1 MTSKHSG
8 TPETQEFKISENTQ
22 IAAILS
28 ILMVSGLNAQTIN
41 GVTNQSITSIPNAS
55 LTNSAVTIS
64 GACGI
69 SAPGSVSLGGSGTVQ
84 LSQAVNAQ
92 TGTTY
97 TVVSGDC
104 GKLITTSNAS
114 AIAVT
119 LPQATTTFGSG
130 FVFNIQNLGA
140 GTVTI
145 TPTTSTIN
153 GASTFS
159 LTSGTGAMVFS
170 DGANWQVQTGK
181 GSATLYT
188 YNAVTFSATPAYS
201 FGSGATTT
209 NKITLT
215 GNVTSSTISG
225 GSAGQL
231 TTFVICQDATGSR
244 TFAWPSNF
252 FGNMTIGSTLSKC
265 NVQTFTFDGT
275 NYYATSTG
283 VTNI

>member
-1 MTSKHSG
+1 VKTLK
-8 TPETQEFKISENTQ
+8 

-41 GVTNQSITSIPNAS
+41 GVPNQSLSGIPNAS
-55 LTNSAVTIS
+55 LSNSTVTINA
-64 GACGI
+64 ACGL
-69 SAPGSVSLGGSGTVQ
+69 SAPGSVALGGSGTVQ

-92 TGTTY
+92 VGTSY
-97 TVVSGDC
+97 TIATSDC
-104 GKLITTSNAS
+104 GKLVTTSNAS
-114 AIAVT
+114 AIAIT

-130 FVFNIQNLGA
+130 FVFNMQNLGA
-140 GTVTI
+140 GTATI

-153 GASTFS
+153 GAATFA
-159 LTSGTGAMVFS
+159 LGSGQGAMIFS
-170 DGANWQVQTGK
+170 DGANWQVMTGK
-181 GSATLYT
+181 GVATLYT
-188 YNAVTFSATPAYS
+188 YNSVSFSATPAFTY
-201 FGSGATTT
+201 GSGATTT
-209 NKITLT
+209 SKITLT

-231 TTFVICQDATGSR
+231 ATFVICQDATGSR

-252 FGNMTIGSTLSKC
+252 FGNMTIGATASKC
-265 NVQTFTFDGT
+265 NAQTFTFDGT

>member
-1 MTSKHSG
+1 VKTL
-8 TPETQEFKISENTQ
+8 T
-22 IAAILS
+22 IAALLS

-153 GASTFS
+153 GASTFA

-275 NYYATSTG
+275 NYYATGTG

>member
-1 MTSKHSG
+1 VKTLK
-8 TPETQEFKISENTQ
+8 

-41 GVTNQSITSIPNAS
+41 GVTNQSVTGIPNAS
-55 LTNSAVTIS
+55 LTNSAITIS

-69 SAPGSVSLGGSGTVQ
+69 SAPGSTSLGGSGTVQ

-92 TGTTY
+92 VGTTY
-97 TVVSGDC
+97 TVVAGDC
-104 GKLITTSNAS
+104 GKLITTSNAG

-119 LPQATTTFGSG
+119 VPQATTTFGSG
-130 FVFNIQNLGA
+130 FSFQMQNLGA
-140 GTVTI
+140 GTATL

-153 GASTFS
+153 GAATFS
-159 LTSGTGAMVFS
+159 LGSGQGAEIFS
-170 DGANWQVQTGK
+170 DGANWQVMTGK
-181 GSATLYT
+181 GVATLYT
-188 YNAVTFSATPAYS
+188 YNAVSFSATPAFT

-209 NKITLT
+209 SKITLT
-215 GNVTSSTISG
+215 SNVTSSTITG

-231 TTFVICQDATGSR
+231 TTFVICQDATGGR
-244 TFAWPSNF
+244 TFAWPTNF

>member
-119 LPQATTTFGSG
+119 LPQATTTFGSW
-130 FVFNIQNLGA
+130 VRIQHPEPWRGHGYHHAHDLDYQRR
-140 GTVTI
+140 VHV
-145 TPTTSTIN
+145 
-153 GASTFS
+153 S